1 MSGDRPDAGEV
12 PGTGPYWFWSAA
24 SRTVTGADLAV
35 GAFFSILRSARSVS
49 RGNRTRNTRG
59 DAANTPTPTTIA
71 PPAAEIR
78 MPHWNARYGQCVAV
92 APFRGSVLVM
102 ACRMV

>member
-1 MSGDRPDAGEV
+1 MCGDRPDAGEV
-12 PGTGPYWFWSAA
+12 PGTGPYWFWSTA

-49 RGNRTRNTRG
+49 RGNRARNTRG

-78 MPHWNARYGQCVAV
+78 CRTGTPDMGNASLWR
-92 APFRGSVLVM
+92 PFVVPYW
-102 ACRMV
+102 